1 MLAGGYSWR
10 LYFYVIIAFAGALFI
25 MAFIFVEETH
35 YDRKL
40 ASPARSPT
48 TSTMNGDSEL
58 KEDKGDELR
67 QHVEE
72 ANVIPPRK
80 SFLETLK
87 PWSKIDHEAEFF
99 MTMVRSFTYIPVPAV
114 FWVITSFGKDYNSSM
129 HIVIA
134 LTVSSGIYIGL
145 GALAFNYT
153 FPIKIVAPP
162 YNWKAVSPHT
172 TSLQTNRCLTVFR
185 KIPV

>member
-1 MLAGGYSWR
+1 MSEGRELDIIQVSPSVRYYLKDIAKVPCVTVCLCWGATGPLYAGYMLAGGYSWR

-35 YDRKL
+35 YDRKP
-40 ASPARSPT
+40 APKARSPT
-48 TSTMNGDSEL
+48 TSTTNGDSEL

-80 SFLETLK
+80 SFLATLK

-114 FWVITSFGKDYNSSM
+114 FWVITSFGKHCKSPMWPRNRTDR
-129 HIVIA
+129 
-134 LTVSSGIYIGL
+134 
-145 GALAFNYT
+145 
-153 FPIKIVAPP
+153 FP
-162 YNWKAVSPHT
+162 
-172 TSLQTNRCLTVFR
+172 
-185 KIPV
+185 